1 MGEEEAAAVTVLG
14 ARWVRHRRA
23 TDDHL
28 SSTLCRTA
36 KVATRRTLN
45 QCGHDLPFFPLLL
58 LPLPPLLLVILML
71 VLLLLLCPGA
81 CRT

>member
-14 ARWVRHRRA
+14 ARWVRRRRA
-23 TDDHL
+23 ANDHL

-36 KVATRRTLN
+36 KVATRRTFN
-45 QCGHDLPFFPLLL
+45 QCRHELPSPPLLL